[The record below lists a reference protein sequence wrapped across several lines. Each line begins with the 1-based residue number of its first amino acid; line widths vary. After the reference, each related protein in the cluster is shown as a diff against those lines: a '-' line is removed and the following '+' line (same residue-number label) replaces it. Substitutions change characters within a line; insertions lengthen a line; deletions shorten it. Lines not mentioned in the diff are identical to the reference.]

1 MRRFAY
7 VGLVLT
13 SMMILLAGCN
23 PYNRM
28 QKNVSKIEATA
39 NPEVLTLKGSTVE
52 ADITYTFPS
61 KYFYE
66 EMILKVT
73 PVLVF
78 EDGEIAGTPKYFQ
91 GEDVRDNYTPVSWKE
106 GGVFTQ
112 KVVFPYDERADLST
126 LVLVVEGRTA
136 DQCRRDKFKSFGEFG
151 EVAVANGISTVQ
163 SLADMPY
170 MVLMDHNFKR
180 VRTITSEADLH
191 YLINSATVRKNQL
204 TQEQI
209 KLFEDFVRENTSA
222 EDVTMGTVYAK
233 GYASPD
239 GPEKFNQTLSA
250 KRSQTGEKAM
260 QKALKGVDVQ
270 YDAAAYGEDWEG
282 FRELVEASDI
292 QDKDLILQVLSMY
305 ESSAR
310 REQEIRNLSAVYT
323 ELEQNILPQLRR
335 TQFVAS
341 ADVVGLS
348 DEEILAAVKAN
359 DTSLRLDEMLYG
371 ATLVKCPAEKVAIY
385 KMAAKQY
392 NDVAAYNN
400 LAVALVWD
408 GQIDAAKEAIDQA
421 ARLNA
426 NPTVTNNLAAIAI
439 AQGDLATAKK
449 YLAGLNS
456 EEATMNKG
464 LVALKEGDYV
474 AATRDLKGYNLAVVE
489 VLNGNYA
496 NAKAALGNDKCAD
509 ADYLRAI
516 IAVREGDCQGALNY
530 LSAAIDQKP
539 ELAEAAANNIEFAP
553 LFENPEFLALM

>member
-7 VGLVLT
+7 VSLVLT

-28 QKNVSKIEATA
+28 QKNVGKIEATA
-39 NPEVLTLKGSTVE
+39 NPEVLTLKGETVE
-52 ADITYTFPS
+52 ADITYTFPA

-78 EDGEIAGTPKYFQ
+78 EGGEIAGTPKYFQ

-136 DQCRRDKFKSFGEFG
+136 DQCRSDKYKSFGEFG

-170 MVLMDHNFKR
+170 MILMDHNFKR
-180 VRTITSEADLH
+180 VRTITSEADLR
-191 YLINSATVRKNQL
+191 YQINSATVRKNQL

-209 KLFEDFVRENTSA
+209 KLFEEFVRENTSA

-250 KRSQTGEKAM
+250 KRSQSGEKAM
-260 QKALKGVDVQ
+260 QKALKGVEVQ

-323 ELEQNILPQLRR
+323 ELKENILPQLRR

-348 DEEILAAVKAN
+348 DEEIIAAVKAN
-359 DTSLRLDEMLYG
+359 DTTLRLDEMLYG
-371 ATLVKCPAEKVAIY
+371 ATLVNCPAEKVAIY
-385 KMAAKQY
+385 RMAAKQY

-426 NPTVTNNLAAIAI
+426 NPTVTNNLAAVAI

-474 AATRDLKGYNLAVVE
+474 AATRDLEGYNLAVVE

-496 NAKAALGNDKCAD
+496 NAKAALGDMTCAD
-509 ADYLRAI
+509 AEYLRAI
-516 IAVREGDCQGALNY
+516 IAVREGDCQGAMGY
-530 LSAAIDQKP
+530 LRNAVAKNP
-539 ELAEAAANNIEFAP
+539 ELKEAAKKNVEFAP
-553 LFENPEFLALM
+553 LFENPEFQAL